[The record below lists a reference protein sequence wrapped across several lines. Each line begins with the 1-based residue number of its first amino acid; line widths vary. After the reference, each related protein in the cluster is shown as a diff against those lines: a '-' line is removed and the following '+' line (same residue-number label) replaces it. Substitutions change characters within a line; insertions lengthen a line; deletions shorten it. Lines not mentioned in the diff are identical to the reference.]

1 MSVEQDVEV
10 EQVSWHQ
17 GKNKVPTSW
26 DQGES
31 VTEGNGEDSLSAVGS
46 ASTVASTAS
55 TCEFTE
61 SQTTDGRRSSSSGT
75 ATDRRDTKVSTT
87 ATPSFQPPGGSDVFP
102 VVGAVLEEV
111 AALRTMCSCMCDSM
125 SELRESFAALSKE
138 NREVLQ
144 QQSETRAALG
154 RLQVIKEHPVGHD
167 PGPSDKQQSVASKG
181 NLKEVQFHARFAPH
195 SQVVCERPS
204 RSRGNVEERS
214 PNEMDIVT
222 RSKAA
227 LARMHV
233 LEERLAGYEPGP
245 SDKPQRVAEKE
256 DNLKEVESDAFFVPL
271 SQVVSGALARVMG
284 NDDQQSQ
291 QKLDAVMHRKVACE
305 YADQRACS
313 TDANFDRKRGPQRK
327 GEQEVLCKL
336 LRMRLAAKERD
347 SDLSGT
353 HVDAALHGP
362 NERKDNVQSF
372 VAKRELRYSPNAILE
387 IMKVQ
392 LRQKLAVKLREVAA
406 IAPLFQLIPVLW

>member
-75 ATDRRDTKVSTT
+75 ATDRRDSKAFKT
-87 ATPSFQPPGGSDVFP
+87 ATPSFQPPGGADVFP
-102 VVGAVLEEV
+102 CVGAVLEEV

-125 SELRESFAALSKE
+125 SELRQSVEALSKE

-144 QQSETRAALG
+144 QQSETQAALG
-154 RLQVIKEHPVGHD
+154 RLQVFKEHPVGHD
-167 PGPSDKQQSVASKG
+167 PGPSDTQQSKG
-181 NLKEVQFHARFAPH
+181 NLKEVRFHASFAPH

-204 RSRGNVEERS
+204 RSRGNVEERF

-233 LEERLAGYEPGP
+233 LEERLAGYEPGL

-271 SQVVSGALARVMG
+271 SQIVSEALARVMG

-291 QKLDAVMHRKVACE
+291 QKLDAVMRRKVACE
-305 YADQRACS
+305 DADQRACS
-313 TDANFDRKRGPQRK
+313 VDANFDRKRGPQRK
-327 GEQEVLCKL
+327 GEQEVLRKL
-336 LRMRLAAKERD
+336 LRMRLAAKEQD
-347 SDLSGT
+347 SNLSAT
-353 HVDAALHGP
+353 HA
-362 NERKDNVQSF
+362 NERKGHVQSS
-372 VAKRELRYSPNAILE
+372 VAMCELRYSPNAILE
-387 IMKVQ
+387 ILKVQ
-392 LRQKLAVKLREVAA
+392 LQQKRAVKLREIAA